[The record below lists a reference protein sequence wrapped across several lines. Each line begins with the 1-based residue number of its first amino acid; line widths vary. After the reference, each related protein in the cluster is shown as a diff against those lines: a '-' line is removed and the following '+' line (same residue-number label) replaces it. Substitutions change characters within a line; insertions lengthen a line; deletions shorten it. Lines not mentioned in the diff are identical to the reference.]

1 MQGKKGGVE
10 DVAIKGWIHI
20 CAPAGKRSMLQ
31 ANFGT
36 HIAQVFAHAHAMF
49 MLPQQFPANY
59 ISIFGHNSHQPVIV
73 FGVISYQLGQ
83 VVAPAVP
90 IVRAARPFPSWDWL
104 LRFQT

>member
-1 MQGKKGGVE
+1 
-10 DVAIKGWIHI
+10 
-20 CAPAGKRSMLQ
+20 MLQ
-31 ANFGT
+31 ADFGT

-49 MLPQQFPANY
+49 MLPQQFPANH

-83 VVAPAVP
+83 SLHLPFQSF
-90 IVRAARPFPSWDWL
+90 RAARPFPSWDWL